1 METLAEV
8 QDRILIEITS
18 DDRDVRNEYLER
30 FEAQAKTFSAAMAE
44 ALIVWRSIDDH
55 VGKNERLAYVSG
67 LVYTAITLQILSMK
81 LLLSGQPVA
90 AGNLFRQVLE
100 SIATAL
106 LCSSKDLDV
115 LRRFIDEKYLTNNSV
130 RDVLRH
136 RNRLGLLEEGVKV
149 LEKAQHF
156 YHKLSHPTKFTIA
169 YVMSFST
176 KDLYVGAS
184 FDEGKVFAYAKE
196 INGRT
201 GLAKVFPNFVQA
213 VKANVAKW

>member
-1 METLAEV
+1 METLTEAR
-8 QDRILIEITS
+8 DKILIEITS
-18 DDRDVRNEYLER
+18 DDRDVRNEYLKR
-30 FEAQAKTFSAAMAE
+30 FEGQAKSFSAAMGE
-44 ALIVWRSIDDH
+44 AVMVWRSLDGQ
-55 VGKNERLAYVSG
+55 VGQNEKFAYVSG

-100 SIATAL
+100 SIALAL

-115 LRRFIDEKYLTNNSV
+115 LRRFMDEKYLTNNAI

-136 RNRLGLLEEGVKV
+136 RKRLGLLGEGVKV
-149 LEKAQHF
+149 LEKAQMF

-196 INGRT
+196 IKGRI
-201 GLAKVFPNFVQA
+201 GLANVFPNFVQA